1 MKKLFVLAIA
11 VLALTAGA
19 VEYKFEFKSN
29 KPNIVK
35 AGEEITWSVSVLS
48 RENAKAAFA
57 PLKGVKVLCRVIA
70 EKNQISRNT
79 VVTADKPFTV
89 TGKLTQPGWIYL
101 RCNLLDEKGKDL
113 KVKDKR
119 GKMSTVYGGIGTL
132 VEPEKFKVGK
142 EEPKDFDAFWKSRR
156 AMLDKVPFNAKVTE
170 LPKAPRGFKLYD
182 VQLDCAGG
190 MPMSGYLCVPVGAK
204 PKSLPAVLSYQGA
217 GVSSSWVSCNKGAIT
232 MNINAHGI
240 PNGKPAAFY
249 QNLGKTTLKSYYHKG
264 KNDREKIYFHG
275 MYLRVMRSLDYMKSR
290 PEWDGKTL
298 IVSGSSQG
306 GGQAI
311 AAAGLDPRV
320 TLCIAAVPAMS
331 DHSGSIANRQPG
343 WPQFYNVSGSRKA
356 DPKVVDAVA
365 YYDNAFFARRIKCE
379 TWLTTGLF
387 DTTCSPSSVYT
398 VFNNLAAKKKYI
410 DIVPA
415 ASHSGAPARKGHARM
430 RDIIDGK

>member
-1 MKKLFVLAIA
+1 
-11 VLALTAGA
+11 
-19 VEYKFEFKSN
+19 
-29 KPNIVK
+29 
-35 AGEEITWSVSVLS
+35 
-48 RENAKAAFA
+48 
-57 PLKGVKVLCRVIA
+57 
-70 EKNQISRNT
+70 
-79 VVTADKPFTV
+79 
-89 TGKLTQPGWIYL
+89 
-101 RCNLLDEKGKDL
+101 
-113 KVKDKR
+113 
-119 GKMSTVYGGIGTL
+119 
-132 VEPEKFKVGK
+132 
-142 EEPKDFDAFWKSRR
+142 
-156 AMLDKVPFNAKVTE
+156 
-170 LPKAPRGFKLYD
+170 
-182 VQLDCAGG
+182 
-190 MPMSGYLCVPVGAK
+190 MSGYLCVPVGAK

-240 PNGKPAAFY
+240 PNGKPGSFY
-249 QNLGKTTLKSYYHKG
+249 QNLGKTTLKGYYHQG

-311 AAAGLDPRV
+311 AAAGLDPQV

-331 DHSGSIANRQPG
+331 DHSGSLANRQPG
-343 WPQFYNVSGSRKA
+343 WPQFYNASGSRKA

-365 YYDNAFFARRIKCE
+365 YYDNAYFARRIKCE

-415 ASHSGAPARKGHARM
+415 ASHSGAPAKKGYARM
-430 RDIIDGK
+430 RDVIAGK